1 MDNPNVQHMTANR
14 LIFSNRLVWG
24 LALLLCAGFMT
35 TSWSGYQA
43 SRTSIRSAIIDTELP
58 LTADNI
64 YSEIRKDLVSP
75 VLISSTM
82 AQDTYLRDWVIDG
95 ERDPQRI
102 TRYLNEVKSHYKAS
116 TTFFVSE
123 RSRVYYHASGPLHT
137 IDPAAPKDSWYARVR
152 TMSDPYEINVD
163 VDSANPRQLAIFIN
177 YRVLD
182 YNGNLL
188 GATGI
193 GLTVDAVMAH
203 INRYQ
208 ETFKRKVYFVEPL
221 SGRVIMSGTDNLGQR
236 FADIPGLATVGPQAL
251 TVKSGVFSYVGPD
264 GTRLLHVREI
274 PELKWHLFVE
284 RNEDDALADIRHATY
299 INLLICLVVTAF
311 VTGVAKFVLGKH
323 HRRLEAMATTDALTG
338 LANRNAFDI
347 LFRQALR
354 NADRTHSALSVI
366 LFDLDHFKR
375 INDTHGHLAGDQALQ
390 TVATVLRQHLRE
402 NDIFAR
408 WGGEEFLV
416 MLQNTAIEQ
425 AVDVAEKLRSTLAS
439 HNFTVNGA
447 RIALSASFGVAQRGP
462 SEAEDP
468 LLTRVDSA
476 LYAAKHAGR
485 NCVQQA

>member
-1 MDNPNVQHMTANR
+1 MTTPPTTANQR
-14 LIFSNRLVWG
+14 LLFSNRLVWG
-24 LALLLCAGFMT
+24 LALLLCVGFLT

-43 SRTSIRSAIIDTELP
+43 SRASIRSAIIDTELP

-95 ERDPQRI
+95 ERDPQRV
-102 TRYLNEVKSHYKAS
+102 TRYLHEVKAHYKAS

-123 RSRVYYHASGPLHT
+123 RSRMYYHASGPLHT
-137 IDPAAPKDSWYARVR
+137 VDLNAPKDIWYARVR

-163 VDSANPRQLAIFIN
+163 VDSANPKQLAIFIN

-182 YNGNLL
+182 FDGKLL
-188 GATGI
+188 GATGL

-208 ETFKRKVYFVEPL
+208 ETFKRKVYFVHSA
-221 SGRVIMSGTDNLGQR
+221 SGRVIMSGSDNLGQHI
-236 FADIPGLATVGPQAL
+236 ADIPGLATVGPQAMAA
-251 TVKSGVFSYVGPD
+251 KSGVFSYQGPD
-264 GTRLLHVREI
+264 GTRLLHVRDI

-284 RNEDDALADIRHATY
+284 RNEDDALADIRQVTY
-299 INLLICLVVTAF
+299 LNLLICLLVTAI
-311 VTGVAKFVLGKH
+311 VTAVAKWVLDRH

-338 LANRNAFDI
+338 LANRKALDI
-347 LFRQALR
+347 LLDQAMR
-354 NADRTHSALSVI
+354 DTERTKAALSVI

-375 INDTHGHLAGDQALQ
+375 LNDTHGHVAGDHALK
-390 TVATVLRQHLRE
+390 TVATVLRQHLRD

-416 MLQNTAIEQ
+416 MLHNTPLEQ
-425 AVDVAEKLRSTLAS
+425 ATEVAEKLRNALATHRFS
-439 HNFTVNGA
+439 FNGTD
-447 RIALSASFGVAQRGP
+447 IPLSASFGVTQRQP
-462 SEAEDP
+462 SEDQDP
-468 LLTRVDSA
+468 LLSRVDAA

-485 NCVQQA
+485 NCVRDA